1 MTISTTS
8 HSAAPIDTGVST
20 ADLYDQHGAALKSVT
35 TQFASYGGR
44 AGFHGPARTLRS
56 YEDNLLLK
64 ELVASDGEGG
74 VLVVDGGG
82 SLRCAL
88 LGDNMARRALENGW
102 AGFVVLGAV
111 RDRDELARVD
121 IGVKALGTNPRRS
134 RKNGDGVVDDVVTID
149 DVAIRPGAHVYCDV
163 DGILVEP

>member
-1 MTISTTS
+1 MTTS
-8 HSAAPIDTGVST
+8 STAAPMDTGVRT
-20 ADLYDQHGAALKSVT
+20 ADLYDQYGEALQSVT

-44 AGFHGPARTLRS
+44 TGFHGPARTLRS

-88 LGDNMARRALENGW
+88 LGDNMARRAMENGW

-111 RDRDELARVD
+111 RDRDELASLD
-121 IGVKALGTNPRRS
+121 IGVMALGTNPRRS
-134 RKNGDGVVDDVVTID
+134 RKDGEGAVDDVVIIGG
-149 DVAIRPGAHVYCDV
+149 VAIHPGAHIYCDA
-163 DGILVEP
+163 DGTLVER

>member
-1 MTISTTS
+1 MTTS
-8 HSAAPIDTGVST
+8 STGTPMSTDVST
-20 ADLYDQHGAALKSVT
+20 ADLYDQHGDALQSVT
-35 TQFASYGGR
+35 TQFGSYGGR
-44 AGFHGPARTLRS
+44 TSFHGPARTLRS

-64 ELVASDGEGG
+64 ELVVADGAGG

-111 RDRDELARVD
+111 RDREELAGLD

-134 RKNGDGVVDDVVTID
+134 RKNGEGAVDDVVIIGE
-149 DVAIRPGAHVYCDV
+149 VVIRPGAHVYCDA
-163 DGILVEP
+163 DGILVER

>member
-1 MTISTTS
+1 MTTPDTSTRTTS
-8 HSAAPIDTGVST
+8 TIST
-20 ADLYDQHGAALKSVT
+20 ADLVDEHGDALQSVS

-44 AGFHGPARTLRS
+44 RSFHGPARTLRS

-64 ELVASDGEGG
+64 ELIASEGHGG

-82 SLRCAL
+82 SLRCAM
-88 LGDNMARRALENGW
+88 LGDNMARQAMQNGW
-102 AGFVVLGAV
+102 AGFVVTGAV
-111 RDRDELARVD
+111 RDRDELARLD

-134 RKNGDGVVDDVVTID
+134 YKNGTGVVDDAVTIG
-149 DVAIRPGAHVYCDV
+149 DVVIRPGAHVYCDG